1 MVLLKRNASNN
12 KLLFRGKVERYIC
25 ATDLSGGEP
34 VCYTIDSSNNFLMDK
49 INSSHTNESYLG
61 ICINDVVVNRDTLNN
76 VIVDKDVSGVMWGN
90 VLRKGII
97 YANTQDISYNT
108 TETVELDDLT
118 NDSTKNNFIYIKFTD
133 SGGISNAYTANENY
147 SITFDAG
154 VGNTFDLIF
163 NDFSFHH
170 SNQIRLND
178 RLSLEESDNGT
189 SWANV
194 NISWFNRNSNS
205 APNEFPNT
213 GDWNDST
220 SINGW
225 IVPKNVPR
233 AILLS
238 SGTFPVT
245 EPIAKRYIKFNFI
258 SDTGTQNIGWDID
271 IRTSVYPGNLTP
283 DPINLGTKMFIG
295 ENSKLNKSSSR
306 SGYNLTKNL
315 GEVIDPKI
323 SNGKIKI
330 YFKK

>member
-1 MVLLKRNASNN
+1 MVLLKRDASNN

-61 ICINDVVVNRDTLNN
+61 ICINDVVVNRDTSNN

-108 TETVELDDLT
+108 TETIKLNSTT
-118 NDSTKNNFIYIKFTD
+118 NNSTKNNFIYIKFTD
-133 SGGISNAYTANENY
+133 SGDISNPYNANENY

-163 NDFSFHH
+163 NNFSFHH
-170 SNQIRLND
+170 NSSSRLND
-178 RLSLEESDNGT
+178 RLSLEECDDGISFT
-189 SWANV
+189 NV
-194 NISWFNRNSNS
+194 NINWFNRNSNTD
-205 APNEFPNT
+205 PEEFPNN
-213 GDWNDST
+213 GEWLDST
-220 SINGW
+220 SNNGW
-225 IVPKNVPR
+225 IVPKDNVR

-238 SGTFPVT
+238 SGTFPLT

-258 SDTGTQNIGWDID
+258 SDTGTQNSGWDID

-295 ENSKLNKSSSR
+295 ENSKLNKSSSQ

>member
-1 MVLLKRNASNN
+1 MVLLKRDASNN

-108 TETVELDDLT
+108 TETIKLNSTT
-118 NDSTKNNFIYIKFTD
+118 NNSTKNNFIYIKFTD
-133 SGGISNAYTANENY
+133 SGDISNPYNANENY

-163 NDFSFHH
+163 NNFSFHH
-170 SNQIRLND
+170 NSSSRLND
-178 RLSLEESDNGT
+178 RLSLEECDDGISFT
-189 SWANV
+189 NV
-194 NISWFNRNSNS
+194 NINWFNRNSNTD
-205 APNEFPNT
+205 PEEFPNN
-213 GDWNDST
+213 GEWLDST
-220 SINGW
+220 SNNGW
-225 IVPKNVPR
+225 IVPKDNVR

-238 SGTFPVT
+238 SGTFPLT

-258 SDTGTQNIGWDID
+258 SDTGTQNSGWDID

-295 ENSKLNKSSSR
+295 ENSKLNKSSSQ

>member
-1 MVLLKRNASNN
+1 MVLLKRDSSNN

-108 TETVELDDLT
+108 TETVKLNATT
-118 NDSTKNNFIYIKFTD
+118 NGNTKNNFIYIKFTD
-133 SGGISNAYTANENY
+133 SGGIINAYNANENY

-163 NDFSFHH
+163 NDFSFDHG
-170 SNQIRLND
+170 STSLYD
-178 RLSLEESDNGT
+178 RLSLEESDDDE
-189 SWANV
+189 SWTNV
-194 NISWFNRNSNS
+194 NINWFNRNSNTY
-205 APNEFPNT
+205 PDQFPNT

-225 IVPKNVPR
+225 IVPKNTPR

-245 EPIAKRYIKFNFI
+245 ETIAKRYIKFNFI
-258 SDTGTQNIGWDID
+258 SDTGTQNSGWDID

-295 ENSKLNKSSSR
+295 ENSKLKKSSSQ

-315 GEVIDPKI
+315 GEVINPEI